1 MNGWHCSLWR
11 FGGIDVLWGLVVFG
25 SNLAA
30 DGHWSGVMLLGSGV
44 MLLGSGLKL
53 CDDDEY

>member
-1 MNGWHCSLWR
+1 M
-11 FGGIDVLWGLVVFG
+11 VFG

-30 DGHWSGVMLLGSGV
+30 DGHWSGVMLLR
-44 MLLGSGLKL
+44 SGLKL